1 MIYVFSL
8 YYTRYTSLIQYNCST
23 NVLPKIIKIYDLFQ
37 KEHNHSTLMPLNT
50 NNQIDI
56 ELNVQSIIPKNP
68 ISPHINL
75 TEIIRANNNN
85 LISTAK
91 ELVNIWKSSESQF
104 TVNNDNKANN
114 LNDDI
119 GKSPMVERA
128 KALAKIWDAEED
140 RDRVMYDTNIKSSES
155 ESESKSEST
164 GNAREEAIQMETDA
178 EENSVVDVDNKI
190 DITRLVVG
198 NYEDILF
205 RFPVVLDRIKLWI
218 NVLFLFYFFNFH
230 SLS

>member
-1 MIYVFSL
+1 MSL
-8 YYTRYTSLIQYNCST
+8 YS
-23 NVLPKIIKIYDLFQ
+23 
-37 KEHNHSTLMPLNT
+37 
-50 NNQIDI
+50 NNQIEI
-56 ELNVQSIIPKNP
+56 EPTVQSITPKDP
-68 ISPHINL
+68 ISPYINL

-104 TVNNDNKANN
+104 TVNKEDMTSN

-119 GKSPMVERA
+119 EKSPLLERA
-128 KALAKIWDAEED
+128 KALAKIWDAEEREN
-140 RDRVMYDTNIKSSES
+140 RDRLYDTNVISSEI
-155 ESESKSEST
+155 EST
-164 GNAREEAIQMETDA
+164 GNDTREAIQMDA
-178 EENSVVDVDNKI
+178 EENTDVDVDVDNKI

-218 NVLFLFYFFNFH
+218 DVFVLFYFLIFTH
-230 SLS
+230 